1 MAGDRGVTDHS
12 LEARVAD
19 LDAVADD
26 AEYDTVLSCIG
37 VMFATLKPYAP
48 PPPPGASPAPLWG
61 RADHVRALFGD
72 WVTGLVAR
80 QQNLRVDRF
89 ATGAE
94 FRDFFKINY
103 GPTIAV
109 YRAIADDTDKVEA
122 LDAELAAL
130 GDRHLAGG
138 AMAWEYLLV
147 TATCA

>member
-12 LEARVAD
+12 LEARIAD
-19 LDAVADD
+19 LEAVADD

-109 YRAIADDTDKVEA
+109 YRFIADTPTRSRRSTRSWRPWAIAISP
-122 LDAELAAL
+122 AARWR
-130 GDRHLAGG
+130 GS
-138 AMAWEYLLV
+138 
-147 TATCA
+147 TCW